1 VIYLDNAATSYP
13 KPKEV
18 SQAVLWALANCGN
31 PGRSGHELAL
41 NAGRTVLGCRQAL
54 ADLLHVDD
62 PFRIVFCYNC
72 TDALNLAIRGM
83 VREGGH
89 VIATVWEHNSA
100 LRPLFSLVRRGVV
113 TWTVVEPGADGVVTA
128 AAIRAAILPHTCL
141 AVVNQ
146 VSNVTGIVQPVDEI
160 AAVCRELRVPLLV
173 DGAQA
178 VGHLPV
184 DLKRMDPDLYAFPGH
199 KGLLGPQGTGA
210 LYIGKNAWPEPLRE
224 GGTGSVSRQLIQ
236 PDDIP
241 DRYESGTPATP
252 CLAGLWA
259 GAQYVSERMPELQA
273 HCERILALQT
283 EGLREIPGVRV
294 YLPMPNG
301 RRRVLQR
308 GGPGIHRRGRPAFG
322 QIRRRLPSRFHCA
335 PLAHRFLGTDQTGTV
350 RMSPGPFTTERDVR
364 AALRAVERISVGSVK
379 R

>member
-1 VIYLDNAATSYP
+1 
-13 KPKEV
+13 
-18 SQAVLWALANCGN
+18 
-31 PGRSGHELAL
+31 
-41 NAGRTVLGCRQAL
+41 
-54 ADLLHVDD
+54 
-62 PFRIVFCYNC
+62 
-72 TDALNLAIRGM
+72 
-83 VREGGH
+83 
-89 VIATVWEHNSA
+89 
-100 LRPLFSLVRRGVV
+100 
-113 TWTVVEPGADGVVTA
+113 
-128 AAIRAAILPHTCL
+128 
-141 AVVNQ
+141 
-146 VSNVTGIVQPVDEI
+146 VTGIVQPVDEI

-184 DLKRMDPDLYAFPGH
+184 DLKKMDPDLYAFPGH

-236 PDDIP
+236 PDDMP

-273 HCERILALQT
+273 HCERILALLT

-294 YLPMPNG
+294 YLPDAERAGAVSFNVEG
-301 RRRVLQR
+301 RESTDVAGLLSDKYGVACR
-308 GGPGIHRRGRPAFG
+308 PG
-322 QIRRRLPSRFHCA
+322 FHCA